1 MLFKNNKI
9 IDLNEYTPKELEAN
23 VENYVLQY
31 HSNKNKNKIYKE
43 LKKLDHY
50 LVLMRESG
58 LSYESIRQFI
68 VEYFE
73 YKVSTPTLTEYF
85 KIFHH
90 NKHPELNK

>member
-1 MLFKNNKI
+1 MLFNNKKI

-31 HSNKNKNKIYKE
+31 HSNRSKNKIYKE
-43 LKKLDHY
+43 LKKLDYY

-58 LSYESIRQFI
+58 LSYESIKQFI
-68 VEYFE
+68 MEYFE
-73 YKVSTPTLTEYF
+73 FKVSTPILTEYF

-90 NKHPELNK
+90 NKHNELTK